1 MRNQGEESRWGFIGV
16 VGFCKD
22 CLVGIVRTIWVRTV
36 GIEGLSGEVG
46 VYTADAPVLAPT
58 PRLGAVVGRDA
69 IHVGGQ
75 HAPHGKVLAL
85 AAATEPRVVAEGAWR
100 VAWNVRL
107 GRIGQ
112 ASRRL
117 VHCAAHCA
125 AQSAAHGTRSCAL
138 GRAH

>member
-1 MRNQGEESRWGFIGV
+1 M
-16 VGFCKD
+16 
-22 CLVGIVRTIWVRTV
+22 
-36 GIEGLSGEVG
+36 
-46 VYTADAPVLAPT
+46 YTADAPVLAPT

-85 AAATEPRVVAEGAWR
+85 AAAAEPRVVAEGAWR
-100 VAWNVRL
+100 VAWSVRL

-125 AQSAAHGTRSCAL
+125 AHYAAHGTRSCAL